1 MSDWQTLNFD
11 ELAKSRPTKFLRKKS
26 QITDLFAAIGT
37 WNQKIE
43 DACKY
48 IWLTY
53 DIYNATGAELD
64 RFGEYVDEPRNGDN
78 DDTYRNRILT
88 AKYIADASGTAPG
101 IYRAAN
107 LFTSSTKMSIIERY
121 YASYNLHFYDDV
133 IIPADISTQLDK
145 VTAAGISAHAT
156 FSRGV
161 GDSFWFAGITD
172 KVSVIG
178 VNGSADTAVGVN
190 TNTALQV
197 NDTSALGDENLTGL
211 HAGTLYFAL
220 GINGS
225 NTALGQNGNA
235 DHAIGI
241 NGSMPA
247 GQVWDRGIYL
257 AGTYG

>member
-1 MSDWQTLNFD
+1 MSDWKTLNLD
-11 ELAKSRPTKFLRKKS
+11 EIAKSRPTRFISKKS
-26 QITDLFAAIGT
+26 QIANLFAAIGK

-43 DACKY
+43 EACKY

-53 DIYNATGAELD
+53 DIYNATGVELE
-64 RFGEYVDEPRNGDN
+64 RFGEYVDEHRNGDT
-78 DDTYRNRILT
+78 DDVYRNRILT

-101 IYRAAN
+101 VYRAAS
-107 LFTSSTKMSIIERY
+107 LFTESTKMSIIERY
-121 YASYNLHFYDDV
+121 YASYNIHFYDDV
-133 IIPADISTQLDK
+133 IIPTDIRAQLDK
-145 VTAAGISAHAT
+145 VTAAGVSAHAT

-161 GDSFWFAGITD
+161 GDSLWFAGITD
-172 KVSVIG
+172 KVSVLG

-190 TNTALQV
+190 TNKALQV

-220 GINGS
+220 GINGT
-225 NTALGQNGNA
+225 NAALGQNGST

-241 NGSMPA
+241 NGSMPS

>member
-11 ELAKSRPTKFLRKKS
+11 ELAKSRPTKFLRKTS
-26 QITDLFAAIGT
+26 QITGLFAAIGT

-53 DIYNATGAELD
+53 DIYNAAGVELD
-64 RFGEYVDEPRNGDN
+64 RFGEYVGEQRDGDS
-78 DDTYRNRILT
+78 DSVYRNRILT
-88 AKYIADASGTAPG
+88 AKYIADASGTSPG
-101 IYRAAN
+101 VYRAAS
-107 LFTSSTKMSIIERY
+107 LFTGSAKMSIIERY

-133 IIPADISTQLDK
+133 IIPTDITAQLDK
-145 VTAAGISAHAT
+145 VTASGVSAHTT

-172 KVSVIG
+172 KESVIG
-178 VNGSADTAVGVN
+178 LNGSADTAIGIN
-190 TNTALQV
+190 TDKAIQI
-197 NDTSALGDENLTGL
+197 NDGAALGDENLTGL
-211 HAGTLYFAL
+211 HAGTLHFAL
-220 GINGS
+220 GINGTKS
-225 NTALGQNGNA
+225 ALGQSGNP

-241 NGSMPA
+241 NGSMPS

>member
-1 MSDWQTLNFD
+1 MSDWQTINFD
-11 ELAKSRPTKFLRKKS
+11 ELVKSRPTKFLRKTS
-26 QITDLFAAIGT
+26 QITDLFSAIGT

-53 DIYNATGAELD
+53 DIYKANDMELD
-64 RFGEYVDEPRNGDN
+64 RFGEYVDEKRNGDA
-78 DDTYRNRILT
+78 DDVYRNRILT

-107 LFTSSTKMSIIERY
+107 LFTNSTKMSIIERY
-121 YASYNLHFYDDV
+121 YASYNLHLYDDV
-133 IIPADISTQLDK
+133 IIPADISSQLDK
-145 VTAAGISAHAT
+145 VTAAGVSAHAT

-190 TNTALQV
+190 TNKALQV

-247 GQVWDRGIYL
+247 GQIWDRGTYL